1 MLENFGF
8 CVFGIAY
15 ITLFFKGKL
24 TEYVYTNSIDKSKC
38 KKHGMFQYPYSQPY
52 WMYLQL

>member
-8 CVFGIAY
+8 CVFRIAY

-24 TEYVYTNSIDKSKC
+24 TAYVYTTSIDKSIC
-38 KKHGMFQYPYSQPY
+38 KKNCMIQYP
-52 WMYLQL
+52 